1 MVVQAVLMRVS
12 ATDISLFCPAEPDSL
27 ELVRAPLGKLLK
39 VHRNAAL
46 VHTRSDE
53 T

>member
-1 MVVQAVLMRVS
+1 MVVQPVLMRVS
-12 ATDISLFCPAEPDSL
+12 ATDIAPFCPMEPDSL
-27 ELVRAPLGKLLK
+27 EVVRDPLGKLLK

-46 VHTRSDE
+46 VHIGSDE